1 MDGPDEVGLGD
12 RPPLVIGDRDQ
23 GHFAKSDIERLEIG
37 KVLSAVKSSHRAICH
52 LGKKRKM
59 KLVNVEMQNVEFFR
73 ELTHPVEHQHVIGDR
88 VPTNK
93 ALLPSQ
99 RKVAPNRRRLRET
112 TA

>member
-1 MDGPDEVGLGD
+1 MDGSDEGGLGD

-59 KLVNVEMQNVEFFR
+59 KLVNVEMQKSA
-73 ELTHPVEHQHVIGDR
+73 HPFAPQPDH
-88 VPTNK
+88 
-93 ALLPSQ
+93 SQ
-99 RKVAPNRRRLRET
+99 KSSKKSRSFRRRLHSCSAET
-112 TA
+112 RYACIC